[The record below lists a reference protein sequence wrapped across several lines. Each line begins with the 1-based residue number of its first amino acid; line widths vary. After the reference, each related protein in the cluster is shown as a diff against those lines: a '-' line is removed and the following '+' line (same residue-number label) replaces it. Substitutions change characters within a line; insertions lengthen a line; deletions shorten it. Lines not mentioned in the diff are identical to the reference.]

1 MKKIGTIIGV
11 VVVAA
16 VVAGGGYAIGT
27 NHTSKEST
35 TSSSSVSTSSAVSST
50 TKSISSDSTSSNSS
64 SSIAPSST
72 SSVTSTTSQ
81 KGANP
86 QTSASYDPNKTLNG
100 QTVDSS
106 MIQQVTAQLKAAGL
120 PADQWAPS
128 DIKQII
134 TQASQQGVSPV
145 TYAKQNFHQ

>member
-1 MKKIGTIIGV
+1 VKKIGTIIGV

-50 TKSISSDSTSSNSS
+50 TKSTSDSTSSSS
-64 SSIAPSST
+64 SVASSAT
-72 SSVTSTTSQ
+72 SSATSATSQ

>member
-50 TKSISSDSTSSNSS
+50 TKSTSDSTSSSS
-64 SSIAPSST
+64 SVASSAT
-72 SSVTSTTSQ
+72 SSATSATSQ

-145 TYAKQNFHQ
+145 TYAKQNYHQ

>member
-50 TKSISSDSTSSNSS
+50 TKSTSDSTSSSS
-64 SSIAPSST
+64 SVASSAT
-72 SSVTSTTSQ
+72 SSATSATSQ